1 MTFVLV
7 HGIWHGGWC
16 WSQVANI
23 LRGRGHTVTAPT
35 HTGLAERSH
44 LLSES
49 ITLDTF
55 VQDVV
60 NHLKWRELSD
70 VVLVGHS
77 FGGAPITGAADRVPG
92 LIARLIYLDAAIMK
106 DGETWFG
113 LLPKEI
119 ADARIAAAEENS
131 GGISLPVAP
140 PQSFGVTDLDQV
152 AYMERML
159 TPHPLATCTTPLQLD
174 GPPGNGLPVHYIACT
189 EPDYPPMVA
198 MHKRAQEAGWPISEL
213 TTGHA
218 AMMTAPLET
227 ADLLE
232 EIASRR

>member
-60 NHLKWRELSD
+60 NHLK
-70 VVLVGHS
+70 
-77 FGGAPITGAADRVPG
+77 
-92 LIARLIYLDAAIMK
+92 
-106 DGETWFG
+106 
-113 LLPKEI
+113 
-119 ADARIAAAEENS
+119 
-131 GGISLPVAP
+131 
-140 PQSFGVTDLDQV
+140 
-152 AYMERML
+152 
-159 TPHPLATCTTPLQLD
+159 
-174 GPPGNGLPVHYIACT
+174 
-189 EPDYPPMVA
+189 
-198 MHKRAQEAGWPISEL
+198 
-213 TTGHA
+213 
-218 AMMTAPLET
+218 
-227 ADLLE
+227 
-232 EIASRR
+232 